1 MAWDTERTRR
11 LLLEAATAE
20 FSAHGPDGARVDR
33 IATQAGVNK
42 ERIYQYFGSKDA
54 LFDAVIAHEL
64 GEVTADVPIVGSGP
78 DAIGEYA
85 AALLERIVARP
96 ELGRLIAWEGL
107 VRGTEIE
114 GRDERWRHC
123 RDKIAAVQA
132 ALPGVDDRQAGHLL
146 LTIVT
151 LTDGWRVFPQL
162 GAMFVGDGARPEA
175 QEERRRELRAV
186 AVVLAERAVADAA
199 AASAA
204 SGS

>member
-20 FSAHGPDGARVDR
+20 FSAYGPDGARVDR
-33 IATQAGVNK
+33 IAAQAGVNK

-64 GEVTADVPIVGSGP
+64 GAVTADVPISGSGP
-78 DAIGEYA
+78 EAIGDYA
-85 AALLERIVARP
+85 AALLERIVEHP

-107 VRGTEIE
+107 VRGTEVE
-114 GRDERWRHC
+114 AREERWRHC
-123 RDKIAAVQA
+123 HDKIAAVEA
-132 ALPGVDDRQAGHLL
+132 ALPGVSARQAGHLL

-162 GAMFVGDGARPEA
+162 GAMFVEDGVRPEA
-175 QEERRRELRAV
+175 QEERRREIRAV
-186 AVVLAERAVADAA
+186 AVALAERALADAD
-199 AASAA
+199 SA
-204 SGS
+204 GLVGGR